1 MKKAVSL
8 ILPILICFGVGL
20 TAGYLQSDAIQN
32 WYPFLNKP
40 ASTPPDIV
48 FPIAWSIIYVCMGLS
63 VGLIILSDAKGR
75 AALVQLF
82 GIQLFFNFAWSLLFF
97 YFRSPLW
104 GLADILILDV
114 LVTIYTLK
122 SYPVNKASSLLFLPY
137 LLWIYFATY
146 LNGYILLNN

>member
-1 MKKAVSL
+1 M
-8 ILPILICFGVGL
+8 LPILICFGVGL

-40 ASTPPDIV
+40 ASTPPDSV
-48 FPIAWSIIYVCMGLS
+48 FPIAWSLIYICMGLS
-63 VGLIILSDAKGR
+63 VGLIILSDAQGR
-75 AALVQLF
+75 AALVRLF

-122 SYPVNKASSLLFLPY
+122 SYPVDKASSLLFLPY